1 MWITCG
7 LSCILLSYSY
17 IWYFYIHHARYLAGT
32 SSMLKLLIHVYY
44 KKRFKSAVATINQK
58 LDALSQ
64 ELAAINQR
72 VKPSDSPAIVQLF
85 LQAKA
90 LNHIN
95 FIHRDQILEDIKL
108 AEYKVFSQWKDDGI
122 IQFLVEYL
130 NIPNKVFIEFGVE
143 DYNESNTRFLL
154 MNNNWKGLVL
164 DGSAANIAAIKQ
176 QDIYWKYDLTA
187 VHSFVTAENI
197 NDTIKANGFSG
208 EIGLLHIDIDGNDYW
223 TWKAISCVNPV
234 IVIMEY
240 NSVFGKKMPWTTPYK
255 EAFYRTQEHH
265 SNLYFGSSIVS
276 LTDLAEE
283 KGYKFIG
290 CNSNG
295 NNAYFVR
302 NDHVGAFR
310 TLSAE
315 EGYVESRF
323 RESRDQQGTL
333 TYISGEDRLKALH
346 GMEIF
351 NTRRNS
357 IERIN
362 A

>member
-1 MWITCG
+1 MFITK
-7 LSCILLSYSY
+7 
-17 IWYFYIHHARYLAGT
+17 R
-32 SSMLKLLIHVYY
+32 
-44 KKRFKSAVATINQK
+44 RFKSAVANINQK

-90 LNHIN
+90 LNQIN
-95 FIHRDQILEDIKL
+95 LANKDQILEDIQL

-122 IQFLVEYL
+122 IQFLVNYL
-130 NIPNKVFIEFGVE
+130 NIPNKLFIEFGVE
-143 DYNESNTRFLL
+143 NYNESNTRFLL
-154 MNNNWKGLVL
+154 MNNNWKGLIL
-164 DGSAANIAAIKQ
+164 DGSPANIASIKE

-223 TWKAISCVNPV
+223 TWKAINCVNPV

-240 NSVFGKKMPWTTPYK
+240 NSVFGKEMPWTTPYN
-255 EAFYRTQEHH
+255 ASFNRTAAHH
-265 SNLYFGSSIVS
+265 SNLYFGASITA

-302 NDHVGAFR
+302 NDHIGGLKA
-310 TLSAE
+310 LSAQ
-315 EGYVESRF
+315 EGYVLSKF
-323 RESRDQQGTL
+323 RESRDEKGNL
-333 TYISGEDRLKALH
+333 TYLSGEDRKKILH

-351 NTRRNS
+351 NTRTNS
-357 IERIN
+357 IEAIS
-362 A
+362 

>member
-1 MWITCG
+1 MLI
-7 LSCILLSYSY
+7 SRKKIKSLL
-17 IWYFYIHHARYLAGT
+17 AA
-32 SSMLKLLIHVYY
+32 
-44 KKRFKSAVATINQK
+44 INQK
-58 LDALSQ
+58 IDAVSQ
-64 ELAAINQR
+64 ELAATNQ
-72 VKPSDSPAIVQLF
+72 KAKSSDNPAIAQLF

-95 FIHRDQILEDIKL
+95 STNRDRILEDIKL
-108 AEYKVFSQWKDDGI
+108 AEYKVFSQWGDDGI

-143 DYNESNTRFLL
+143 DYNQSNTRFLL

-164 DGSAANIAAIKQ
+164 DASVANIESIKQ

-187 VHSFVTAENI
+187 VHSFVSAENI

-208 EIGLLHIDIDGNDYW
+208 EIGILHIDIDGNDYW
-223 TWKAISCVNPV
+223 VWKAINCVDPV

-240 NSVFGKKMPWTTPYK
+240 NSVFGKEMPWVTPYK
-255 EAFYRTQEHH
+255 ATFNRTAAHH

-276 LTDLAEE
+276 LADLAEE

-295 NNAYFVR
+295 NNAFFVR
-302 NDHVGAFR
+302 NDHAGALK
-310 TLSAE
+310 TLSPE
-315 EGYVESRF
+315 EGYVLSKF
-323 RESRDQQGTL
+323 RESRDDKGNL
-333 TYISGEDRLKALH
+333 TYLSGSDRKKILH

-357 IERIN
+357 IEKIS
-362 A
+362 

>member
-1 MWITCG
+1 MFITK
-7 LSCILLSYSY
+7 
-17 IWYFYIHHARYLAGT
+17 R
-32 SSMLKLLIHVYY
+32 
-44 KKRFKSAVATINQK
+44 RFKSAVANINQK

-90 LNHIN
+90 LNQIN
-95 FIHRDQILEDIKL
+95 LANKDQILEDIQL

-122 IQFLVEYL
+122 IQFLVNYL
-130 NIPNKVFIEFGVE
+130 NIPNRVFIEFGVE
-143 DYNESNTRFLL
+143 NYNESNTRFLL
-154 MNNNWKGLVL
+154 MNNNWKGLIL
-164 DGSAANIAAIKQ
+164 DGSPANIASIKE

-223 TWKAISCVNPV
+223 TWKAINCVNPV

-240 NSVFGKKMPWTTPYK
+240 NSVFGKEMPWTTPYN
-255 EAFYRTQEHH
+255 ASFNRTAAHH
-265 SNLYFGSSIVS
+265 SNLYFGASITA

-302 NDHVGAFR
+302 NDHIGGLKA
-310 TLSAE
+310 LSAQ
-315 EGYVESRF
+315 EGYVLSKF
-323 RESRDQQGTL
+323 RESRDEKGNL
-333 TYISGEDRLKALH
+333 TYLSGEDRKKILH

-351 NTRRNS
+351 NTRTNS
-357 IERIN
+357 IEAIS
-362 A
+362 

>member
-1 MWITCG
+1 MFITK
-7 LSCILLSYSY
+7 
-17 IWYFYIHHARYLAGT
+17 R
-32 SSMLKLLIHVYY
+32 
-44 KKRFKSAVATINQK
+44 RFKSAVANINQK

-90 LNHIN
+90 LNQIN
-95 FIHRDQILEDIKL
+95 LANKDQILKNIQL

-122 IQFLVEYL
+122 IQFLVNYL

-143 DYNESNTRFLL
+143 NYNESNTRFLL
-154 MNNNWKGLVL
+154 MNDNWKGLIL
-164 DGSAANIAAIKQ
+164 DGSAANIASIKE

-197 NDTIKANGFSG
+197 NDTIKLNGFSG

-223 TWKAISCVNPV
+223 TWKAINCVNPV

-240 NSVFGKKMPWTTPYK
+240 NSVFGKEMPWTTPYN
-255 EAFYRTQEHH
+255 ASFNRTAAHH
-265 SNLYFGSSIVS
+265 SNLYFGASITA
-276 LTDLAEE
+276 LTDLAAE
-283 KGYKFIG
+283 KGYQFIG

-302 NDHVGAFR
+302 NDHIGALK
-310 TLSAE
+310 TLSAQ
-315 EGYVESRF
+315 EGYVLSKF
-323 RESRDQQGTL
+323 RESRDDKGNL
-333 TYISGEDRLKALH
+333 TYLSGDDRKKALH

-351 NTRRNS
+351 NTRSNS
-357 IERIN
+357 LENIS
-362 A
+362 